1 MARAVQIL
9 LPISEQ
15 QQARKIAIK
24 NVRLLNCWLGIATR
38 EDLGN
43 TFCSKCKYLGTC
55 RGMYKLFDGAMG
67 MHPSSRAR
75 TVMKKFGIE
84 SEYL

>member
-1 MARAVQIL
+1 MQTL
-9 LPISEQ
+9 LPLAEQ
-15 QQARKIAIK
+15 EYAVNLARE

-43 TFCSKCKYLGTC
+43 TFCVDCEFLPVCK
-55 RGMYKLFDGAMG
+55 RMYRLFDGAAG

-75 TVMKKFGIE
+75 MVMNKFGIE
-84 SEYL
+84 SDYL